1 MCYFMYAATDKK
13 LTSDIFQEYNRRYNI
28 YIEDITDYVSEGMK
42 GYIYYSIN
50 RQCACDFYSSDA
62 RRNNEKELLALLTLI
77 KQSGSLIF
85 CIVDDRSN
93 RYEGISLQKVMES
106 FPNEELTLDDFLNRY
121 PIALKPDHVYKV
133 S

>member
-1 MCYFMYAATDKK
+1 MCYFMYAATDNE
-13 LTSDIFQEYNRRYNI
+13 LNSDIFHEYNRKYNI
-28 YIEDITDYVSEGMK
+28 YIEDITAYVPERMKDYV
-42 GYIYYSIN
+42 YYSIN

-85 CIVDDRSN
+85 CIVDDGN
-93 RYEGISLQKVMES
+93 NKYEGISLQKVMES
-106 FPNEELTLDDFLNRY
+106 FPDEELTLDDFLNRY
-121 PIALKPDHVYKV
+121 PIALKPNHVYKV